1 MYLLHYVPIKLYE
14 VCVCGGGEGI
24 LPCVTPKLQLQ
35 EHRD

>member
-14 VCVCGGGEGI
+14 VCVGGGGI